1 MVAIIGVLCFAVF
14 VLAVLAIVMLAAEYD
29 AEFDREPDAHAQ
41 LAGDMHLAKVSRMAE
56 AMKADREAALKKIG
70 GSV

>member
-14 VLAVLAIVMLAAEYD
+14 VFAVLAIVMLAAEYD

-41 LAGDMHLAKVSRMAE
+41 LAGDMHLAKVTRMAE
-56 AMKADREAALKKIG
+56 AMKADREAAIKRMAE
-70 GSV
+70 